1 MREEDF
7 IFSLYSG
14 DLIYVEGRRDIN
26 LTAASKQATGE
37 PELIRKE
44 WLVYYSG
51 ADISSGAISIAT
63 HDRKYKKSGLG
74 IKTLQALRK
83 LEVDVL
89 GEYHEVRL
97 PEVRQRFR

>member
-26 LTAASKQATGE
+26 LTVASKQATGE

-51 ADISSGAISIAT
+51 ANISSGAISVLT
-63 HDRKYKKSGLG
+63 HDRKYRKDGLG
-74 IKTLQALRK
+74 IKTLRSLRK
-83 LEVDVL
+83 FEVDVL
-89 GEYHEVRL
+89 GEYHEVHI
-97 PEVRQRFR
+97 PEIRQKFC